1 MSTDAHTPVPIRPS
15 EAERERV
22 VRLLRDRSVEGR
34 ISSDTFADRIELA
47 YAARSSAELTELTS
61 DVRPAGR
68 VRRALLAAVEWAS
81 RLDAD
86 IEAAWTR
93 PRVPAIALPS
103 TDGRRC
109 LIGRAPTSDCLL
121 PDDCVSR
128 RHAEVWRDG
137 DRWML
142 RDLHSRNGT
151 RVNGVRVVEPVEV
164 RPGDRVNLG
173 GAQYRFSRSRM
184 PRPRPQ

>member
-1 MSTDAHTPVPIRPS
+1 MRPS

-34 ISSDTFADRIELA
+34 ISTDTFADRVGLA
-47 YAARSSAELTELTS
+47 YGARSSAELNELTS

-68 VRRALLAAVEWAS
+68 ARRLFLGVVEWLS

-86 IEAAWTR
+86 IEAAWRR
-93 PRVPAIALPS
+93 PRVPVLGLPAAA
-103 TDGRRC
+103 GVRWV
-109 LIGRAPTSDCLL
+109 IGRAPSCDCLV

-128 RHAEVWRDG
+128 HHAEIWRDG
-137 DRWML
+137 ERWLL
-142 RDLHSRNGT
+142 RDVGSQNGT
-151 RVNGVRVVEPVEV
+151 RVNGTLVTEPVEV

-173 GAQYRFSRSRM
+173 GVPYRLSRSRM
-184 PRPRPQ
+184 PRPPRL

>member
-1 MSTDAHTPVPIRPS
+1 VTTDSHTPLPARPS

-34 ISSDTFADRIELA
+34 ISTDTFADRVGLA
-47 YAARSSAELTELTS
+47 YGAKSRAELVELTS

-68 VRRALLAAVEWAS
+68 ARRLLLGAVEWVS

-86 IEAAWTR
+86 IDAAWRR

-103 TDGRRC
+103 ADGRRS
-109 LIGRAPTSDCLL
+109 LIGRTPSSDCLL

-151 RVNGVRVVEPVEV
+151 RVNGVRVIEPVEV
-164 RPGDRVNLG
+164 RPGDRVDLG
-173 GAQYRFSRSRM
+173 GAQYRFSRPKTARPL
-184 PRPRPQ
+184 PR